1 MKLNQNKAVQE
12 RDHIPRSSTCTAR
25 ADRPSLP
32 LSVALQ
38 LPCLSSSSR
47 ATRHATPAAP
57 QRHARALR
65 PGSLA
70 GARATPSCRHR
81 AAGASR
87 ARRSPRRASGPP
99 PPAAASTADMA
110 SPSTQTLRQPLA
122 SHGRAR
128 RRAAALRVAQHEPA
142 LVGAVHAAD
151 ARALAG
157 TRASTTRPSKLSY
170 RRPTSDPASATCSPT
185 TAPAKMVFVRFTG
198 QCYRAPPS
206 ARL

>member
-1 MKLNQNKAVQE
+1 MKLSQK

-32 LSVALQ
+32 LDVALQ

-47 ATRHATPAAP
+47 PTRHATPAAP
-57 QRHARALR
+57 QHHARALRTRAR

-87 ARRSPRRASGPP
+87 ARRSPCRASGPP
-99 PPAAASTADMA
+99 PPAVASTADMA

-122 SHGRAR
+122 GHRQLEATAVLLAVPLRSAYSTPAR
-128 RRAAALRVAQHEPA
+128 
-142 LVGAVHAAD
+142 
-151 ARALAG
+151 
-157 TRASTTRPSKLSY
+157 TRPPSWAQYTLPMLVRWPGRVL
-170 RRPTSDPASATCSPT
+170 RRPGRRS
-185 TAPAKMVFVRFTG
+185 
-198 QCYRAPPS
+198 
-206 ARL
+206 